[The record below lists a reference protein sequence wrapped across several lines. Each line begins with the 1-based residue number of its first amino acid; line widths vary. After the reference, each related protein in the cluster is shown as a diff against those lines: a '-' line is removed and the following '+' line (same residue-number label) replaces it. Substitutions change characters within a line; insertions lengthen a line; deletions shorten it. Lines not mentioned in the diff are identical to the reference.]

1 MKYIWNIRNDLIC
14 SAILIKHFTR
24 YSTACSC
31 APYCEV
37 ELLRPVAHI
46 WSRKPCIWSC
56 TWRVLD
62 FHSCEY
68 SSEFYFKVLG
78 WGNTNL
84 NLLIQA
90 ADVIHLRWNC
100 WHFLLLFDSE
110 WVHGKTSNSK
120 CLLHVIFQI
129 SSVWSWDARLNSI
142 WSTEVNFTCCLSFII
157 ERRLGT
163 ELAQVCIWVSCF
175 EITPGY
181 CLSLIFSFITYVWS

>member
-56 TWRVLD
+56 TWRVLN

-68 SSEFYFKVLG
+68 SSEFCFKVLG

-90 ADVIHLRWNC
+90 ADVIHVRWNY

-110 WVHGKTSNSK
+110 WVHGKTSNSHFTFIDISERYMFNWRLK
-120 CLLHVIFQI
+120 HHKGQTVLSKIHMISLHARCNIALL
-129 SSVWSWDARLNSI
+129 W
-142 WSTEVNFTCCLSFII
+142 
-157 ERRLGT
+157 
-163 ELAQVCIWVSCF
+163 
-175 EITPGY
+175 
-181 CLSLIFSFITYVWS
+181 TYAKVK